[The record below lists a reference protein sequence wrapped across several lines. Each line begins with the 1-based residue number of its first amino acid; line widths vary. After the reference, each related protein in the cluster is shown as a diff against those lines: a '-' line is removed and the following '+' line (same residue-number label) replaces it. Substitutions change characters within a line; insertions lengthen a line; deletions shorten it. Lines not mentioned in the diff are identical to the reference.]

1 MAEKESKTD
10 DTAYDHQR
18 TKIIFTDE
26 AMAIV
31 HEKTIEN
38 EWKDA
43 PYEYIYSTYPEIPA
57 YFVLLFN
64 VPFEYHRAQC

>member
-57 YFVLLFN
+57 
-64 VPFEYHRAQC
+64 